1 MQHAAH
7 ETAGLAADDQHNVT
21 APALTRDTAFVVW
34 SHKHGAWWGPN
45 HCGYHSQLAYAG
57 VYTEAEARAIAIDSA
72 YGPEHERSE
81 ARRLAHQ
88 PFDHFQAMQ
97 PMTVTWLLTR
107 EEGICR
113 AR

>member
-1 MQHAAH
+1 MHLAAH
-7 ETAGLAADDQHNVT
+7 ESTAFSADDQHNAP

-45 HCGYHSQLAYAG
+45 RCGYHSQLAYAG
-57 VYTEAEARAIAIDSA
+57 VYTEAEARAIETDSA
-72 YGPEHERSE
+72 FGPAHQRSE

-88 PFDHFQAMQ
+88 PFDHMQAMQ

-107 EEGICR
+107 EEAVCR